1 MDATHSET
9 YRILEVISR
18 QEKKINEEG
27 RISLGSRLE
36 KSEELHSDSSEHDS
50 SKKHSD
56 FLEKNYKNINI
67 VQLDTF
73 FNVNPVLEKTKRIFD
88 QNGTKTLLL
97 NCLEISPNLSLTIT
111 LVHQ

>member
-9 YRILEVISR
+9 YQILEIISR
-18 QEKKINEEG
+18 QEKKNSEEG
-27 RISLGSRLE
+27 RNAVGLKLE
-36 KSEELHSDSSEHDS
+36 KSEELQSDSSEYDS
-50 SKKHSD
+50 SKKHPD
-56 FLEKNYKNINI
+56 FLEKNYRNINI

-97 NCLEISPNLSLTIT
+97 NCLDISRNLSLTIT
-111 LVHQ
+111 LLHQ